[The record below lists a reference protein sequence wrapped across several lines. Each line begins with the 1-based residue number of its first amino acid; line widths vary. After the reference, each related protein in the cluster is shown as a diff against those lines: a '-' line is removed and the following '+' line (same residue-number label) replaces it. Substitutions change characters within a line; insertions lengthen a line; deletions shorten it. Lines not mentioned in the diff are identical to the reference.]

1 MEGKEVQRLVVWL
14 KEQAATIS
22 CLEKKA
28 HEALYLTKDKDLH
41 KKIMVEKAELLSRIA
56 LDARPY
62 CKALPAQTDELVRGT
77 LQSFS
82 QNAQQSLQI
91 DSIFYMSALLY
102 PDEHKT
108 GEPNNLERFITK
120 LEE

>member
-28 HEALYLTKDKDLH
+28 HEALYLAKDKDLH

-102 PDEHKT
+102 PDEHKA
-108 GEPNNLERFITK
+108 GEPNNLERFIIK